1 MTPHQPAHSA
11 DLARLRKLATR
22 MDSAFRLPII
32 GVRVGWDSI
41 IGLIPGVGDA
51 AALLP
56 SAYIMKEAHRMGV
69 PRATLAKMAA
79 NVGIDFVIGSV
90 PLVGDL
96 FDVGWKS
103 HLRNVDLLE
112 GHLTRAARI
121 TPDPRDIEGHFS
133 SHHANLNRSANVR
146 S

>member
-1 MTPHQPAHSA
+1 MTPHQPAHTA
-11 DLARLRKLATR
+11 DLARLRRLATR
-22 MDSAFRLPII
+22 MDSAFRLPIV

-56 SAYIMKEAHRMGV
+56 SAYIMKEAHRMGA
-69 PRATLAKMAA
+69 PRSTLVKMAA

-96 FDVGWKS
+96 FDIGWKS

-112 GHLTRAARI
+112 GHLTR
-121 TPDPRDIEGHFS
+121 TPRNAPGPDDVEGRLS
-133 SHHANLNRSANVR
+133 SHHATLNDNANIR
-146 S
+146 L

>member
-1 MTPHQPAHSA
+1 MTPHSATETA

-41 IGLIPGVGDA
+41 LGLIPGVGDA
-51 AALLP
+51 AALVP
-56 SAYIMKEAHRMGV
+56 SAYILKESHRMGV
-69 PRATLAKMAA
+69 PKQTLAKMAA
-79 NVGIDFVIGSV
+79 NVGIDFAIGSV

-96 FDVGWKS
+96 FDIGWKS

-112 GHLTRAARI
+112 SHLETRATQAKDVGP
-121 TPDPRDIEGHFS
+121 TEGRLS
-133 SHHANLNRSANVR
+133 SHHPTLTDNPRR
-146 S
+146 MP